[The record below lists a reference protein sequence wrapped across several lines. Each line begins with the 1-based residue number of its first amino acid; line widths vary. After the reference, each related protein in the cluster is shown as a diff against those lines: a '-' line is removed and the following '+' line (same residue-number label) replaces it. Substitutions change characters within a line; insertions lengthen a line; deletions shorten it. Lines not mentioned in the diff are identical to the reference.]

1 MKTTQSQNGFTLV
14 ELLIVVAIIGILV
27 AVALPAYQFYAQR
40 ARFAEAMLQIDDF
53 KNMVVVHAQMERFSA
68 LTDVDHGTFGLP
80 AAVPRTTTRHGLTMV
95 DGLITVTWKNDSTPL
110 DGVTYTLQANGVT
123 APITWIGGGTCIDFG
138 YC

>member
-1 MKTTQSQNGFTLV
+1 MKTKQLQNGFTLV

-40 ARFAEAMLQIDDF
+40 ARFSEAMLQIDDF
-53 KNMVVVHAQMERFSA
+53 KNMVVVHAQMNRFGA

-80 AAVPRTTTRHGLTMV
+80 NAVPRTTTNHGLTLV
-95 DGLITVTWKNDSTPL
+95 DGLITVTWKNDSTVL
-110 DGVTYTLQANGVT
+110 DGVTYTLQAGGVQP
-123 APITWIGGGTCIDFG
+123 PISWTGGGSCIDLG

>member
-1 MKTTQSQNGFTLV
+1 MKTKQTQKGFTLV
-14 ELLIVVAIIGILV
+14 ELMIVTAIIGILV

-40 ARFAEAMLQIDDF
+40 ARFAEALLQIDDF
-53 KNMVVVHAQMERFSA
+53 KNMVVVHAQMNRFGA

-80 AAVPRTTTRHGLTMV
+80 TAVPRTTTRHGLTLV

-110 DGVTYTLQANGVT
+110 DGVTYSLQAGGIT
-123 APITWIGGGTCIDFG
+123 PPISWTDGGTCINLG